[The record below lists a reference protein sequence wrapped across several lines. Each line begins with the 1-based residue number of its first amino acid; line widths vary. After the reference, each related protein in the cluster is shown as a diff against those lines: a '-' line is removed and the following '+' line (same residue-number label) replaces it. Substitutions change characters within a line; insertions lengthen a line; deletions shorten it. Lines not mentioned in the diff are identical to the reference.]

1 MARRVFFSFHYGR
14 DIWRANVV
22 RNSWVTQDRKS
33 AGFFDGSLHE
43 AAKTKSP
50 ERLKAMIRAQ
60 LRGTSCT
67 VVLIGSQTASCASR
81 PYVRF
86 EIAES
91 KDCGN
96 ALIGIRVHRIKDA
109 RGATDRP
116 GANPFARADAMGFYA
131 SYVGLQV
138 PIYRW
143 NRDQGFENLRDW
155 VDRAARKQR
164 NQR

>member
-43 AAKTKSP
+43 AAKTNSP

-60 LRGTSCT
+60 LQGTSCT
-67 VVLIGSQTASCASR
+67 VVLIGRHTASR
-81 PYVRF
+81 PYVRY

-91 KDCGN
+91 RSRGN
-96 ALIGIRVHRIKDA
+96 ALIGVRIHRIKDA
-109 RGATDRP
+109 SGVTDPP
-116 GANPFARADAMGFYA
+116 GENPFARSDAMGFYA
-131 SYVGLQV
+131 PYVGLQV

-143 NRDQGFENLRDW
+143 NRDHGFQNLGDW
-155 VDRAARKQR
+155 VERAVRKQR
-164 NQR
+164 NQG